1 MRKKKCYSRKL
12 EEISEEFQFSEA
24 VLNQDKEIDDRH
36 IISDLAVNV
45 GEEDGDEKLEATK
58 QK

>member
-1 MRKKKCYSRKL
+1 MRKKKSYSRKL
-12 EEISEEFQFSEA
+12 EEIAEEFKFSEA

-45 GEEDGDEKLEATK
+45 GAEDGDEKLEATK
-58 QK
+58 QR